1 MRVPRFRRGTLSYP
15 NFFCSNLIPYSKK
28 KLQFLYNLY
37 GLTVNTAI
45 QLYKLYPL

>member
-1 MRVPRFRRGTLSYP
+1 MRVPRFRRGTLPYQ
-15 NFFCSNLIPYSKK
+15 NHLCLNLIPCSKT
-28 KLQFLYNLY
+28 LQFLYNLY